1 VLELRRQKDG
11 LKESEM
17 NSKWLEREFLLTLS
31 SYIFGA
37 LMLTGVITPDQG
49 QIFGEA
55 SDQIVGG
62 VVAVI
67 SGGSYAISRGLA
79 KKV

>member
-1 VLELRRQKDG
+1 
-11 LKESEM
+11 M

-31 SYIFGA
+31 SYIFGT
-37 LMLTGVITPDQG
+37 LMLTGVITPAQG

-62 VVAVI
+62 IVAVI

-79 KKV
+79 KKI

>member
-1 VLELRRQKDG
+1 MK
-11 LKESEM
+11 
-17 NSKWLEREFLLTLS
+17 SKWMEREFLLTLA
-31 SYIFGA
+31 SYIFGI
-37 LMLTGVITPDQG
+37 LMLMGAITPEQG

-55 SDQIVGG
+55 SEQIIGG

>member
-1 VLELRRQKDG
+1 
-11 LKESEM
+11 M
-17 NSKWLEREFLLTLS
+17 NSKWMEREFLLTLA
-31 SYIFGA
+31 SYIFGI
-37 LMLTGVITPDQG
+37 LMLMGAITPEQG
-49 QIFGEA
+49 QVFGEA
-55 SDQIVGG
+55 SEQIIGG